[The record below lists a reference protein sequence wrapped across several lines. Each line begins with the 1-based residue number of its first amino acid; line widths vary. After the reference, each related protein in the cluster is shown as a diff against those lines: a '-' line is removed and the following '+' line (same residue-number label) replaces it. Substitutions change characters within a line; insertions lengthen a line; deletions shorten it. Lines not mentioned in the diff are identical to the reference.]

1 MAAYRAPSSGV
12 ASLPGAR
19 LLTVE
24 ETATRIGISRTGVYD
39 LLREGALGSVKIGRR
54 RRIPDTEVDHYIK
67 ALCGS
72 DAPARYDESAASA
85 TSRGTLGEA
94 L

>member
-1 MAAYRAPSSGV
+1 LAGYRAPSYAV
-12 ASLPGAR
+12 ASLPGAT

-24 ETATRIGISRTGVYD
+24 ETALRIGISRTGVYG
-39 LLREGALGSVKIGRR
+39 LLQEGTLGSVKIGRR
-54 RRIPDTEVDHYIK
+54 RRIPTTEVDHYIK

-72 DAPARYDESAASA
+72 GAPPRYDPSAASA